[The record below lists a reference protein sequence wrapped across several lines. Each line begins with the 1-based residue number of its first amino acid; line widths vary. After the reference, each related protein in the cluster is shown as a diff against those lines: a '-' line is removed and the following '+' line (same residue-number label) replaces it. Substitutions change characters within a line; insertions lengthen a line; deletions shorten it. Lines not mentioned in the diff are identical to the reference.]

1 MQARHW
7 CTTLEAA
14 HRLGLPLGTVERLVS
29 CGVLPS
35 QRFGRHRCISVD
47 TVELYAGRRRG
58 CGIR

>member
-1 MQARHW
+1 MREAHW

-29 CGVLPS
+29 SGVLPS
-35 QRFGRHRCISVD
+35 RRVGRLRCLSID